1 MSRRNPC
8 KFEIRGHCLNGRRC
22 HYSHNYF
29 EWPPHALLVR
39 QNFMLNKILKS
50 MDKSIDTLSEISG
63 AAELDR
69 TEEYA
74 LGIVG
79 VLESYIGSINNIT
92 KQSACV
98 AMSKLLIEINSDD
111 IKKLRDNE
119 EPNSPKIRIYNTV
132 ISYIESNRKN
142 SKQTIHLLKRL
153 PADVLKKT
161 IKNTL
166 DIHKSITISNPKES
180 TVSDQNDQTKNNDI
194 TG

>member
-8 KFEIRGHCLNGRRC
+8 KYEIRGHCLNGKKC
-22 HYSHNYF
+22 HFSHNYF

-50 MDKSIDTLSEISG
+50 MDRNNDTLSEISG

-74 LGIVG
+74 LGVIG
-79 VLESYIGSINNIT
+79 VLESYLGSINNIT

-98 AMSKLLIEINSDD
+98 AMSKLLAEINNDD
-111 IKKLRDNE
+111 IKRLRNKE
-119 EPNSPKIRIYNTV
+119 VPTSPKIRIYNTV
-132 ISYIESNRKN
+132 ISYIDSNKRN
-142 SKQTIHLLKRL
+142 TKQTIHLLKRL

-161 IKNTL
+161 IKNTI
-166 DIHKSITISNPKES
+166 DIHNEINSNNQGDIIVNE
-180 TVSDQNDQTKNNDI
+180 QNE
-194 TG
+194 

>member
-8 KFEIRGHCLNGRRC
+8 KFEIRGHCLNGKRC
-22 HYSHNYF
+22 HFSHNYF

-39 QNFMLNKILKS
+39 QNFMLNRILKS

-74 LGIVG
+74 LGVIG

-98 AMSKLLIEINSDD
+98 AMSKLLTELNSDD
-111 IKKLRDNE
+111 IKKLRDHE
-119 EPNSPKIRIYNTV
+119 EPNSPKVRVYNTV

-142 SKQTIHLLKRL
+142 NKQTIHLLKRL

-166 DIHKSITISNPKES
+166 DIHKSITINNPKES
-180 TVSDQNDQTKNNDI
+180 TVSDTNDHAKNND
-194 TG
+194 TT

>member
-119 EPNSPKIRIYNTV
+119 EPNSPKIRVYNTV
-132 ISYIESNRKN
+132 ISYIESNRKKQQAN
-142 SKQTIHLLKRL
+142 HPSAQTITSRRAEEDNKEHIRYPQKHNHKQPKR
-153 PADVLKKT
+153 VNRK
-161 IKNTL
+161 
-166 DIHKSITISNPKES
+166 
-180 TVSDQNDQTKNNDI
+180 
-194 TG
+194 